1 MLLNLLVQTRQYF
14 FENWKQIF
22 AHENKQVPTKVAF
35 LTAQV
40 ENSSIANQPK
50 PAQNQPKSHIL
61 FNRND
66 STRDFYIMALA
77 KAVIQESLQ
86 TFQILPNI

>member
-50 PAQNQPKSHIL
+50 TSPNLI
-61 FNRND
+61 
-66 STRDFYIMALA
+66 FYSIEMAHRGTS
-77 KAVIQESLQ
+77 I
-86 TFQILPNI
+86 

>member
-14 FENWKQIF
+14 FENWKKKI
-22 AHENKQVPTKVAF
+22 AHENKQVPMKVAF
-35 LTAQV
+35 LKLKFQYC
-40 ENSSIANQPK
+40 Q
-50 PAQNQPKSHIL
+50 PAQTSPNQPKSHIL
-61 FNRND
+61 FNRNG
-66 STRDFYIMALA
+66 SPRDFYIMTLA

>member
-35 LTAQV
+35 LTSQV

-61 FNRND
+61 FLKNVSRL
-66 STRDFYIMALA
+66 SRPCATSI
-77 KAVIQESLQ
+77 
-86 TFQILPNI
+86 

>member
-22 AHENKQVPTKVAF
+22 VHENKQVPTKVAF

-40 ENSSIANQPK
+40 ENSSIAK
-50 PAQNQPKSHIL
+50 
-61 FNRND
+61 
-66 STRDFYIMALA
+66 
-77 KAVIQESLQ
+77 
-86 TFQILPNI
+86 

>member
-40 ENSSIANQPK
+40 ENSSIAN
-50 PAQNQPKSHIL
+50 
-61 FNRND
+61 
-66 STRDFYIMALA
+66 
-77 KAVIQESLQ
+77 
-86 TFQILPNI
+86 

>member
-40 ENSSIANQPK
+40 ENSSIANQPQ
-50 PAQNQPKSHIL
+50 PAPTSPNQPKTSPNPI
-61 FNRND
+61 FC
-66 STRDFYIMALA
+66 SISMAHRA
-77 KAVIQESLQ
+77 PSI
-86 TFQILPNI
+86 

>member
-40 ENSSIANQPK
+40 KNSSIANQPK
-50 PAQNQPKSHIL
+50 TSPNPIFSSIEMAQRVTSI
-61 FNRND
+61 
-66 STRDFYIMALA
+66 
-77 KAVIQESLQ
+77 
-86 TFQILPNI
+86 

>member
-50 PAQNQPKSHIL
+50 TSPKPAQNQPKSHIL
-61 FNRND
+61 FNRN
-66 STRDFYIMALA
+66 SSPRDFYIMTLH
-77 KAVIQESLQ
+77 
-86 TFQILPNI
+86 